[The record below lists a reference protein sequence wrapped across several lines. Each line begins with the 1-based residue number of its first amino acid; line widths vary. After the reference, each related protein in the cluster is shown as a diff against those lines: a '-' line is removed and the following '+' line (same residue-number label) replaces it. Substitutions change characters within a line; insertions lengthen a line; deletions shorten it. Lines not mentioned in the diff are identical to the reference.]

1 MNGFIRQY
9 LPKKTSFDDFTKA
22 GVQWIIDKLTNRPR
36 KAFDGKTPNEIFFS
50 GKRIAL
56 GS

>member
-1 MNGFIRQY
+1 MILGLNQEF
-9 LPKKTSFDDFTKA
+9 LKETSFDDLTKG
-22 GVQWIIDKLTNRPR
+22 GVQWIIDKLNNRPR
-36 KAFDGKTPNEIFFS
+36 KGLDGKTPNEVFFS